1 MPPALS
7 FKILT
12 LGCKL
17 NYAESAAMRDALLA
31 MGLRDAGT
39 DARSDVCIINSCSV
53 TRAADK
59 KSRQALHKALAQSG
73 FAAFT
78 GCSAAL
84 NANGAPSLPNGVCIV
99 PRKQDV
105 PAAIAKHFAL
115 ACAPAASGCDYRCSY
130 CAVPEARG
138 ASRSPRIADI
148 AAQAQTIAQA
158 GAREIVLTG
167 INIGDFGRHTG
178 ETLLQL
184 LMALNEVPAIER
196 YRLSS
201 IEPNLLTRDIIDF
214 VAGAP
219 KFMPHFHIPLQA
231 GSSRILRLMGRRY
244 SVEFFVKKIEYVLG
258 RMPRAF
264 VGIDVIAGFP
274 TETDAEFA
282 QSAAL
287 LQGLGA
293 AYLHVFPY
301 SARPRTPAAALPQ
314 TPPHVIAER
323 ARTLGILCR
332 RLHTDF
338 CLKHIGGTGVVLFE
352 NACKNG
358 AMAGF
363 TENYIRVE
371 IPCDARLAGRTAR
384 TELCALL
391 PNGSVSG
398 RIAAE

>member
-1 MPPALS
+1 
-7 FKILT
+7 
-12 LGCKL
+12 
-17 NYAESAAMRDALLA
+17 MRYALLT

-115 ACAPAASGCDYRCSY
+115 ACAPAASGDFYPAHSIGGRTRSFLKVQDGCDYRCSY

-371 IPCDARLAGRTAR
+371 IPCNARLAGRTVR